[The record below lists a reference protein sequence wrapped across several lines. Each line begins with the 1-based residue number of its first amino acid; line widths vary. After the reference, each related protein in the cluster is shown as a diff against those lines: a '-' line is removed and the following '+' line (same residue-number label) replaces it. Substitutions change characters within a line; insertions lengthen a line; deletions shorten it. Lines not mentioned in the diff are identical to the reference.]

1 MKEIFVNDL
10 IQWSAQDETNTLT
23 ERVIWIDEGYTLAF
37 LFNIYAKKG
46 FPRAQLISQLKESLN
61 SQEASKLELDPWLRI
76 VQEDNLSNKDKKIR
90 DKAWEIISSL
100 VTCEPDIYYRHLRG
114 KLVQKVITKY
124 NEQSQEN
131 KLIEKTVYQYLRKFW
146 QRGKIKNALL
156 PDYINSGGKGKIRE
170 IKDDEHS
177 EKQEIP
183 KRGRPRKYKHH
194 PKIGEGINITEKDK
208 KNFRRGINEFYRSKK
223 QNSLQTAYKL
233 TMRKYY
239 NESIEFDE
247 NNNKIVILIPPDQ
260 RPTFSQF
267 YYWFKTEENDIEK
280 TISSRKG
287 SRHYH
292 LNHRPIT
299 GNSKQETIGPGYRYQ
314 IDATV
319 ADVYLISKYH
329 SNWIIGRPVI
339 YVIIDVFTRMIVG
352 TYVGLEGPS
361 WIGAMMALANAASK
375 KSPFCERFGIPM
387 SEEEWPCHHIPKCVL
402 GDRGELLGMTS
413 DTMIANLG
421 IRVENAAPYR
431 ADWKGLVERHFGL
444 IHAHVKP
451 FLPGYVDP
459 HRRKIGG
466 SDYRLDARLN
476 LDDFTEIVINIIKHH
491 NRHELQKYQRD
502 ADMIADDV
510 PPIPIELWKWGI
522 RNRSG
527 HLKTFQEDFV
537 KFSLMPKR
545 KARITERGIRFN
557 KLLYYTCETAQKE
570 MWFTKARSQMFSKE
584 ETSLEVSYDPRQ
596 MDFIYFYSADKRT
609 FEKCT
614 LIDEDNYN
622 NTSIYDVEYLLD
634 QQELEKQTREGEQ
647 QQNEINLMGQIE
659 DIATRAEKRQEKF
672 QDDTESNSKRTSGI
686 KKHRAEEKAK
696 RREEEAF
703 ELESDLESSSTSKNK
718 TPQQEQE
725 ETSSNN
731 RVISNDLD
739 LLEQKRRQ
747 QKHGKRNVSE

>member
-1 MKEIFVNDL
+1 
-10 IQWSAQDETNTLT
+10 
-23 ERVIWIDEGYTLAF
+23 
-37 LFNIYAKKG
+37 
-46 FPRAQLISQLKESLN
+46 
-61 SQEASKLELDPWLRI
+61 
-76 VQEDNLSNKDKKIR
+76 
-90 DKAWEIISSL
+90 
-100 VTCEPDIYYRHLRG
+100 
-114 KLVQKVITKY
+114 
-124 NEQSQEN
+124 
-131 KLIEKTVYQYLRKFW
+131 
-146 QRGKIKNALL
+146 
-156 PDYINSGGKGKIRE
+156 
-170 IKDDEHS
+170 
-177 EKQEIP
+177 
-183 KRGRPRKYKHH
+183 
-194 PKIGEGINITEKDK
+194 
-208 KNFRRGINEFYRSKK
+208 
-223 QNSLQTAYKL
+223 
-233 TMRKYY
+233 
-239 NESIEFDE
+239 
-247 NNNKIVILIPPDQ
+247 
-260 RPTFSQF
+260 
-267 YYWFKTEENDIEK
+267 
-280 TISSRKG
+280 
-287 SRHYH
+287 
-292 LNHRPIT
+292 
-299 GNSKQETIGPGYRYQ
+299 
-314 IDATV
+314 
-319 ADVYLISKYH
+319 
-329 SNWIIGRPVI
+329 
-339 YVIIDVFTRMIVG
+339 
-352 TYVGLEGPS
+352 
-361 WIGAMMALANAASK
+361 
-375 KSPFCERFGIPM
+375 
-387 SEEEWPCHHIPKCVL
+387 
-402 GDRGELLGMTS
+402 
-413 DTMIANLG
+413 MIANLG

-491 NRHELQKYQRD
+491 NRHELKKYQRD